1 MNETTQQLYTDAL
14 RLPEGERAELA
25 ASLMA
30 SLDPEPDPDALAA
43 WDAEIA
49 RRVAELDSG
58 TAKTM
63 SWPEARRRILED
75 RCAAHPSRPPGATA
89 AFAPSR

>member
-1 MNETTQQLYTDAL
+1 MNETTQQLFTDAL
-14 RLPEGERAELA
+14 RLPDAERAELA

-49 RRVAELDSG
+49 RRVAELDAG
-58 TAKTM
+58 TAKTL

-75 RCAAHPSRPPGATA
+75 AD
-89 AFAPSR
+89 APSRD

>member
-1 MNETTQQLYTDAL
+1 MNETAQQLYTDAL
-14 RLPEGERAELA
+14 RLPDAERAELA

-75 RCAAHPSRPPGATA
+75 AD
-89 AFAPSR
+89 APSRD